1 MHPRDRGGRRE
12 EKRRDQFTEFNTF
25 PLANA
30 TRARSC
36 SRDSESNT
44 NTSEGG
50 GAETDD
56 ENGSRRRR
64 STN

>member
-1 MHPRDRGGRRE
+1 MHPEIEKRE

-25 PLANA
+25 PLTNA
-30 TRARSC
+30 TRARSY
-36 SRDSESNT
+36 SRDSEGNT

-50 GAETDD
+50 GAQTDG
-56 ENGSRRRR
+56 ENRSRRR